1 MGLRSQSLPQAQAED
16 GVGSCGLHL
25 RRREGGWGLKVE
37 AVELDLEWLQGD
49 WEQQWVGCGQ
59 KG

>member
-1 MGLRSQSLPQAQAED
+1 MAEACA
-16 GVGSCGLHL
+16 S
-25 RRREGGWGLKVE
+25 EGGREEGTKVE